1 MRASR
6 VRSVGLAALS
16 LSVVWVS
23 LSAIGCGRAESDWSR
38 FRGPNGSGIS
48 DATGI
53 PLEFGTEANL
63 VWRLP
68 LPVGYSSPILWED
81 RIYLTG
87 LRDETLLT
95 IAIDRER
102 GEVLWEREAPGVATR
117 PPDPRNHPASPSAAV
132 EDDAIYVFF
141 ADFGLLAYDASGD
154 ERWRVPLGPF
164 DNIYGMGASPII
176 VGDLVVLVCDQ
187 SLDSYVMAVDKRTG
201 ELRSKTPRPEAT
213 SGHST
218 PVLWRTLEGE
228 DQILV
233 PGSFLLTAYAAETG
247 ERRWWVR
254 GLSFEMKSTPAI
266 AEGVLFANGYGA
278 PQNDPGNK
286 VVVPPADEIWPTADA
301 DGNGLLSD
309 AELPPSAPRFWF
321 GVGDLDKSG
330 ELTKEE
336 YAYYRAALDS
346 ENGLLAIRLGGE
358 GDMTEAA
365 VKWKYQRSIP
375 QLPSPIVYGGVLYM
389 VNDAGILTSL
399 DPETGEVI
407 KQGRLMGAMGSYYS
421 SPVAA
426 DGHLFFT
433 SEAGVVS
440 VLPPDGSLEALHYND
455 LAEEAY
461 ATPAFADGRIYVRTV
476 EALYAFGS

>member
-1 MRASR
+1 MLAFCAR
-6 VRSVGLAALS
+6 VTAVAVLS
-16 LSVVWVS
+16 IVIAWTS
-23 LSAIGCGRAESDWSR
+23 LSATGHVRADPDWTR

-48 DATGI
+48 NATGI
-53 PLEFGTEANL
+53 PVEFGSDKNL

-68 LPVGYSSPILWED
+68 LPLGFSSPILWED

-87 LRDETLLT
+87 VRDQALLT
-95 IAIDRER
+95 MAIDRER
-102 GEVLWEREAPGVATR
+102 GEVIWERQAPGVPTR
-117 PPDPRNHPASPSAAV
+117 PPDPRNQEASPSVAV
-132 EDDAIYVFF
+132 EDDAVYAFF
-141 ADFGLLAYDASGD
+141 ADFGLLAYDAAGD
-154 ERWRVPLGPF
+154 ERWRMPLGPF

-187 SLDSYVMAVDKRTG
+187 SLESYIMAVDKRTG
-201 ELRSKTPRPEAT
+201 ELRWKTPRPEAT

-218 PVLWRTLEGE
+218 PVLWQTPEGE

-247 ERRWWVR
+247 ARRWWVR

-266 AEGVLFANGYGA
+266 ADGVLFANGYGA

-286 VVVPPADEIWPTADA
+286 VVVPPADELWPTADA
-301 DGNGLLSD
+301 DGNGLLSI
-309 AELPPSAPRFWF
+309 AELPAVAPRFWF
-321 GVGDLDKSG
+321 TVGDLDKDG
-330 ELTKEE
+330 QLTKEE

-389 VNDAGILTSL
+389 VNDAGILTTL
-399 DPETGEVI
+399 NPETGEVI
-407 KQGRLMGAMGSYYS
+407 KQGRLIGAMGAYYS

-455 LAEEAY
+455 LAEETY
-461 ATPAFADGRIYVRTV
+461 ATPALADGRLYVRTV
-476 EALYAFGS
+476 EALYAFGQ